1 MMGFVWGVWRD
12 VARWW
17 LEEGELK
24 GDRDLEIRGCPA
36 VSNMKIYQRA
46 SATDLSSKFWPS

>member
-1 MMGFVWGVWRD
+1 MGFVWGVWRD